1 MTTALALVCGVFGL
15 LIGSF
20 LNVVIW
26 RVPRGE
32 SVVRPR
38 SHCPG
43 CDAPIAP
50 RDDIPV
56 VSWLVLRGR
65 CRHCRNPISIRYP
78 LVELATGLLFAGFAV
93 RFGPHVVLLA
103 YLYLA
108 AVGLALAMIDFD
120 HKRLPDVLTLP
131 SYPVAIVLLGL
142 AAVLDHRGHTPFVRA
157 LLAGVALY
165 AFYEVIGFIQPRGM
179 GGGDIKL
186 SGVLGLYLGWLGW
199 GEVVVGAFSAFL
211 IGGVVSIVLVLF
223 AGAGRKTKVP
233 FGPFMLLGTLVGI
246 YAGHSIAH
254 AYTSFTLS

>member
-1 MTTALALVCGVFGL
+1 MTTFAAVVCGLFGL

-32 SVVRPR
+32 SVIRPR
-38 SHCPG
+38 SHCPK
-43 CDAPIAP
+43 CDEPITP
-50 RDDIPV
+50 RDDIPL
-56 VSWLVLRGR
+56 VSWLLLRGR
-65 CRHCRNPISIRYP
+65 CRHCGNPISARYP
-78 LVELATGLLFAGFAV
+78 LVELACGLLFAGFAI
-93 RFGPHVVLLA
+93 RFGAHVVLLA

-131 SYPVAIVLLGL
+131 SYPVALALLGL
-142 AAVLDHRGHTPFVRA
+142 AAVLDHRGHTPFLRA
-157 LLAGVALY
+157 VLAGAALY

-199 GEVVVGAFSAFL
+199 GELVVGAFSAFL
-211 IGGVVSIVLVLF
+211 VGGIVSIGLVIF

-233 FGPFMLLGTLVGI
+233 FGPFMLIGTLVGI
-246 YAGHSIAH
+246 YAGHDVAH
-254 AYTSFTLS
+254 AYTSFTFG

>member
-1 MTTALALVCGVFGL
+1 VTALLAAFSGVLGL
-15 LIGSF
+15 IIGSF

-32 SVVRPR
+32 SVVRPP

-43 CDAPIAP
+43 CDQPIAT
-50 RDDIPV
+50 RDNVPV
-56 VSWLVLRGR
+56 LSWLLLRGR
-65 CRHCRNPISIRYP
+65 CRNCGTRISARYP
-78 LVELATGLLFAGFAV
+78 LVELATALLFAGFAI
-93 RFGPHVVLLA
+93 RFGPHVVLVA

-131 SYPVAIVLLGL
+131 SYPVALVLLGL
-142 AAVLDHRGHTPFVRA
+142 AAVLDHRGHTPFLRA
-157 LLAGVALY
+157 VLAGAALY

-233 FGPFMLLGTLVGI
+233 FGPFMLLGALVGI
-246 YAGHSIAH
+246 FAGHSIAD
-254 AYTSFTLS
+254 AYTSVTLG

>member
-1 MTTALALVCGVFGL
+1 VTTFTAVVCGLFGL

-43 CDAPIAP
+43 CNAPIAP
-50 RDDIPV
+50 RDDIPL
-56 VSWLVLRGR
+56 VSWLLLRGK
-65 CRHCRNPISIRYP
+65 CRHCGNPISIRYP
-78 LVELATGLLFAGFAV
+78 LVELACGLLFAGFAI
-93 RFGPHVVLLA
+93 RFGAHVVLLA
-103 YLYLA
+103 FLYFG

-131 SYPVAIVLLGL
+131 SYPVALALLGL

-157 LLAGVALY
+157 LLGGLALY
-165 AFYEVIGFIQPRGM
+165 AFYELIGFIQPRGM

-186 SGVLGLYLGWLGW
+186 SGVIGLYLGWLGW
-199 GEVVVGAFSAFL
+199 GELVVGAFAAFL
-211 IGGVVSIVLVLF
+211 IGGLVSIALVIF

-233 FGPFMLLGTLVGI
+233 FGPFMLLGALVGI
-246 YAGHSIAH
+246 YAGHSLAH
-254 AYTSFTLS
+254 AYTTFTLS

>member
-1 MTTALALVCGVFGL
+1 MTTFTAVVCGLFGL

-38 SHCPG
+38 SHCPK
-43 CDAPIAP
+43 CDEPITP
-50 RDDIPV
+50 RDDIPL
-56 VSWLVLRGR
+56 VSWLLLRGK
-65 CRHCRNPISIRYP
+65 CRHCGNPISVRYP
-78 LVELATGLLFAGFAV
+78 LVELACGLLFAGFAI
-93 RFGPHVVLLA
+93 RFGLHMVLLA

-131 SYPVAIVLLGL
+131 SYPVALALLGL
-142 AAVLDHRGHTPFVRA
+142 ATLVDHRGHTPILRA
-157 LLAGVALY
+157 VLAGLALY
-165 AFYEVIGFIQPRGM
+165 AFYEVVGFIQPQGM

-199 GEVVVGAFSAFL
+199 GELVVGAFSAFV
-211 IGGVVSIVLVLF
+211 IGAIASLGLVIF

-233 FGPFMLLGTLVGI
+233 FGPYMLLGTLVGI
-246 YAGHSIAH
+246 YAGHDVAH

>member
-1 MTTALALVCGVFGL
+1 MTTYIAVVCGVFGL

-38 SHCPG
+38 SHCPKCG
-43 CDAPIAP
+43 EPITP
-50 RDDIPV
+50 RDDIPI
-56 VSWLVLRGR
+56 VSWLLLRGR
-65 CRHCRNPISIRYP
+65 CRHCGNPISARYP
-78 LVELATGLLFAGFAV
+78 LVELACGLLFAGFAV
-93 RFGPHVVLLA
+93 RFGAHVVLVA

-131 SYPVAIVLLGL
+131 SYPVALALLGL
-142 AAVLDHRGHTPFVRA
+142 AAVLDHRGHTPFLRA
-157 LLAGVALY
+157 VLAGAALY

-199 GEVVVGAFSAFL
+199 GELVVGAFSAFL
-211 IGGVVSIVLVLF
+211 IGALVSIGLVIF

-233 FGPFMLLGTLVGI
+233 FGPFMLLGTLVGV
-246 YAGHSIAH
+246 YAGHDVAH